1 MRLFLAIELEEE
13 LKNELLQVQ
22 TILAKFVGSGLRLL
36 PSENLHL
43 TLKFIG
49 ELDEAFLGE
58 AKELSSDTIENF
70 HPFSISLDEVAAF
83 PPRGPLRVCWVGL
96 KASNSTLLDLA
107 KSLNS
112 AFEVLDIEAEKR
124 DFQAHVSIARLSKD
138 SDVSEKIRKIL
149 ASLKVKPLSQEVK
162 KISLFSS
169 TLHSSGSV
177 YELVEHFSLI

>member
-1 MRLFLAIELEEE
+1 MAIELENELKEE
-13 LKNELLQVQ
+13 LIQVQ
-22 TILAKFVGSGLRLL
+22 KILAKSVGDGLRLL
-36 PSENLHL
+36 PADNLHL

-58 AKELSSDTIENF
+58 AKELISHTVKGF
-70 HPFSISLDEVAAF
+70 QLFSVCLDQVGAF

-96 KASNSTLLDLA
+96 KANDSTLLDLA
-107 KSLNS
+107 RSLNG

-124 DFQAHVSIARLSKD
+124 DFQAHISIARFSKG
-138 SDVSEKIRKIL
+138 SDASEKIRKIL

-162 KISLFSS
+162 RISLFTS